1 MSSSFTINGGGTVR
15 SVPSSEPSD
24 KSGSSMCSYD
34 RDLQQFVTIFFV
46 IFVQLWFW
54 LFIGKF

>member
-1 MSSSFTINGGGTVR
+1 MSSSFTINGGGTVP

-34 RDLQQFVTIFFV
+34 RDLQQFLTIFFFDFFSIMVLV
-46 IFVQLWFW
+46 IYW
-54 LFIGKF
+54 